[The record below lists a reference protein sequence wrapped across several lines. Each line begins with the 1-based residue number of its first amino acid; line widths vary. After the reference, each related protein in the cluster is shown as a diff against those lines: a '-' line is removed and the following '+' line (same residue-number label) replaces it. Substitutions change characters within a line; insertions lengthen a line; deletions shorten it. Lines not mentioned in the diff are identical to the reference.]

1 MVTESSRTTR
11 ASADD
16 LAYQRGILPG
26 VSRTFALTIP
36 VLPDAL
42 AVVTTNAYLL
52 CRIADTIEDDP
63 GLTHEQ
69 KSQFHAR
76 FVAVVKGTEDAE
88 PFARDLAPLLSDRV
102 LPAEHELV
110 RNTPAVIRV
119 THGCSAEERAALT
132 RCVAIMCRGMPEF
145 QRNKSLRGLATST
158 SSPSTA
164 TTSPASS
171 ARCARSCSLC
181 IAPSS
186 PPKREVMLRL
196 AVSFGQGLQMT
207 NILKDIWDDR
217 QSGACWL
224 PRSVFARGTMDL
236 ERLEAWH
243 TQPVFR
249 DGLHEL
255 IGVGHA
261 HLRNALEYT
270 CLIPKRE
277 AGIRRFCLWAIGL
290 AVLTLRKIHRH
301 PTFRSGSEVKVS
313 RRTVKATVL
322 TTNLTLMSNRAL
334 RLMFAR
340 AADGLP
346 LAADGARLRGGRA
359 SYRVGPGE
367 SMSFDEPVR
376 RDGAFTIGFVAAL
389 AIECTSLR
397 RHLPRAATWLVVQSG
412 PGAARAA
419 AAAQRAR
426 STRAPACSCR
436 GGSPGGSVPQSRP
449 GTVVRAAARSRAG
462 RRASCRRCR
471 LACAARRAG
480 RRACRSSAAIC

>member
-11 ASADD
+11 VFAADLD
-16 LAYQRGILPG
+16 YQRGILPG

-36 VLPDAL
+36 VLPDGLAL
-42 AVVTTNAYLL
+42 VTTNAYLL

-63 GLTHEQ
+63 GLESEQ

-88 PFARDLAPLLSDRV
+88 SFARDLAPLLSDRV
-102 LPAEHELV
+102 LAAEHDLV

-119 THGCSAEERAALT
+119 THGCSPEERAALT

-145 QRNKSLRGLATST
+145 QRNKSLRGLADLDELAEYCYYVAGVVGEMCTELFVLHC
-158 SSPSTA
+158 PELA
-164 TTSPASS
+164 A
-171 ARCARSCSLC
+171 
-181 IAPSS
+181 
-186 PPKREVMLRL
+186 KRDVMLRL

-224 PRSVFARGTMDL
+224 PRSVFANGTMDL
-236 ERLEAWH
+236 ERLEEWH
-243 TQPVFR
+243 AEPAFR

-277 AGIRRFCLWAIGL
+277 TGIRRFCLWAIGL
-290 AVLTLRKIHRH
+290 AVLTLRKIHRQ

-346 LAADGARLRGGRA
+346 LETGILTSAASA
-359 SYRVGPGE
+359 
-367 SMSFDEPVR
+367 
-376 RDGAFTIGFVAAL
+376 
-389 AIECTSLR
+389 
-397 RHLPRAATWLVVQSG
+397 
-412 PGAARAA
+412 
-419 AAAQRAR
+419 
-426 STRAPACSCR
+426 
-436 GGSPGGSVPQSRP
+436 GSPRRSGRVD
-449 GTVVRAAARSRAG
+449 VV
-462 RRASCRRCR
+462 
-471 LACAARRAG
+471 
-480 RRACRSSAAIC
+480 

>member
-1 MVTESSRTTR
+1 MVTESSRTIR
-11 ASADD
+11 ASDDD

-36 VLPDAL
+36 VLPEAL
-42 AVVTTNAYLL
+42 AVVMTNAYLL

-63 GLTHEQ
+63 GLRHEQ
-69 KSQFHAR
+69 KSRFHAR
-76 FVAVVKGTEDAE
+76 FVAVVNGTEDAQR
-88 PFARDLAPLLSDRV
+88 FAADLAPLLSDRV
-102 LPAEHELV
+102 LPAEHDLV

-119 THGCSAEERAALT
+119 THRCSEQERAALT

-145 QRNKSLRGLATST
+145 QRNKSLRGLADLNELAEYCYYVAGVVGEMCTELFVLHC
-158 SSPSTA
+158 PELA
-164 TTSPASS
+164 
-171 ARCARSCSLC
+171 
-181 IAPSS
+181 
-186 PPKREVMLRL
+186 PKREHMLRL

-217 QSGACWL
+217 TAGACWL
-224 PRSVFARGTMDL
+224 PRSVFGDGTLDL

-243 TQPVFR
+243 ATPAFR
-249 DGLHEL
+249 EGLEQL
-255 IGVGHA
+255 LGVGHA

-301 PTFRSGSEVKVS
+301 PTFRSANEVKVS

-346 LAADGARLRGGRA
+346 LATG
-359 SYRVGPGE
+359 
-367 SMSFDEPVR
+367 
-376 RDGAFTIGFVAAL
+376 AL
-389 AIECTSLR
+389 AVAPSQTQPQR
-397 RHLPRAATWLVVQSG
+397 SG
-412 PGAARAA
+412 RVDA
-419 AAAQRAR
+419 
-426 STRAPACSCR
+426 
-436 GGSPGGSVPQSRP
+436 V
-449 GTVVRAAARSRAG
+449 
-462 RRASCRRCR
+462 
-471 LACAARRAG
+471 
-480 RRACRSSAAIC
+480 

>member
-36 VLPDAL
+36 VLPDDL

-52 CRIADTIEDDP
+52 CRLADTIEDDP
-63 GLTHEQ
+63 GLTHEV
-69 KSQFHAR
+69 KSRFHAR
-76 FVAVVKGTEDAE
+76 FVAVVKGEEDAAT
-88 PFARDLAPLLSDRV
+88 FALDLAPLLSDRV
-102 LPAEHELV
+102 LPAEHDLV
-110 RNTPAVIRV
+110 RNAAAVVRV
-119 THGCSAEERAALT
+119 TRGFSPEERAALT
-132 RCVAIMCRGMPEF
+132 RCVTIMCRGMPEF
-145 QRNKSLRGLATST
+145 QRNKSLRGLSDLAELGEYCYYVAGVVGEMCTELFCLHC
-158 SSPSTA
+158 PE
-164 TTSPASS
+164 
-171 ARCARSCSLC
+171 LM
-181 IAPSS
+181 
-186 PPKREVMLRL
+186 PKREVMLRL

-224 PRSVFARGTMDL
+224 PRSVFANGNCDL
-236 ERLEAWH
+236 ARLESWH
-243 TQPVFR
+243 TEPAFR
-249 DGLHEL
+249 DGLREL

-270 CLIPKRE
+270 CMIPKRE

-334 RLMFAR
+334 RLIFAR

-346 LAADGARLRGGRA
+346 LAMDTLA
-359 SYRVGPGE
+359 SAA
-367 SMSFDEPVR
+367 SFE
-376 RDGAFTIGFVAAL
+376 AA
-389 AIECTSLR
+389 
-397 RHLPRAATWLVVQSG
+397 P
-412 PGAARAA
+412 
-419 AAAQRAR
+419 
-426 STRAPACSCR
+426 
-436 GGSPGGSVPQSRP
+436 RP
-449 GTVVRAAARSRAG
+449 GRVDVV
-462 RRASCRRCR
+462 
-471 LACAARRAG
+471 
-480 RRACRSSAAIC
+480 

>member
-1 MVTESSRTTR
+1 MVTESSRTIP
-11 ASADD
+11 ASDAD
-16 LAYQRGILPG
+16 LRYQRGILPG

-36 VLPDAL
+36 VLPNSL
-42 AVVTTNAYLL
+42 AVVMTNAYLL

-76 FVAVVKGTEDAE
+76 FVAVVKGTHYAE
-88 PFARDLAPLLSDRV
+88 EFASDLKPLLSERI

-110 RNTPAVIRV
+110 RNTAAVIRV
-119 THGCSAEERAALT
+119 THACSAEERAALT
-132 RCVAIMCRGMPEF
+132 RCVSIMCRGMPEF
-145 QRNKSLRGLATST
+145 QRNKSLRGLEDLGELAEYCYYVAGVVGEMCTELFCLHC
-158 SSPSTA
+158 PELA
-164 TTSPASS
+164 E
-171 ARCARSCSLC
+171 
-181 IAPSS
+181 
-186 PPKREVMLRL
+186 KRELMLRL

-217 QSGACWL
+217 QAGACWL

-236 ERLEAWH
+236 ERLEAWP
-243 TQPVFR
+243 TQPAFR
-249 DGLHEL
+249 DGLNEL

-290 AVLTLRKIHRH
+290 AVLTLRNIHRH
-301 PTFRSGSEVKVS
+301 PQFRAGSEVKVS

-346 LAADGARLRGGRA
+346 LA
-359 SYRVGPGE
+359 
-367 SMSFDEPVR
+367 
-376 RDGAFTIGFVAAL
+376 TAAL
-389 AIECTSLR
+389 ATAE
-397 RHLPRAATWLVVQSG
+397 SG
-412 PGAARAA
+412 EL
-419 AAAQRAR
+419 AR
-426 STRAPACSCR
+426 SGR
-436 GGSPGGSVPQSRP
+436 VE
-449 GTVVRAAARSRAG
+449 VV
-462 RRASCRRCR
+462 
-471 LACAARRAG
+471 
-480 RRACRSSAAIC
+480 

>member
-1 MVTESSRTTR
+1 VARVIIAGHPNTETARPARALVVTESSRTIR
-11 ASADD
+11 ASDED
-16 LAYQRGILPG
+16 LAFQRGILPG

-42 AVVTTNAYLL
+42 AVVMTNAYLL

-63 GLTHEQ
+63 GLRHEQ

-76 FVAVVKGTEDAE
+76 FVAVVNGTQDAAQ
-88 PFARDLAPLLSDRV
+88 FARDLAPLLSDRV
-102 LPAEHELV
+102 LPAEHDLV
-110 RNTPAVIRV
+110 RNTAAVTRV
-119 THGCSAEERAALT
+119 THCCSDEERAALT

-145 QRNKSLRGLATST
+145 QRNKSLRGLSNLDELAEYCYYVAGVVGEMCTELFCLHCPELGS
-158 SSPSTA
+158 
-164 TTSPASS
+164 
-171 ARCARSCSLC
+171 
-181 IAPSS
+181 
-186 PPKREVMLRL
+186 KREHLLRL

-224 PRSVFARGTMDL
+224 PRSVFANGTLDL
-236 ERLEAWH
+236 ERLEEWH
-243 TQPVFR
+243 TQPAFR
-249 DGLHEL
+249 DGLEQL
-255 IGVGHA
+255 LGVGHA

-346 LAADGARLRGGRA
+346 LA
-359 SYRVGPGE
+359 
-367 SMSFDEPVR
+367 
-376 RDGAFTIGFVAAL
+376 TAAL
-389 AIECTSLR
+389 AGAPNRERPPHSGR
-397 RHLPRAATWLVVQSG
+397 VDVV
-412 PGAARAA
+412 
-419 AAAQRAR
+419 
-426 STRAPACSCR
+426 
-436 GGSPGGSVPQSRP
+436 
-449 GTVVRAAARSRAG
+449 
-462 RRASCRRCR
+462 
-471 LACAARRAG
+471 
-480 RRACRSSAAIC
+480 